1 VRRAL
6 GSAALAVAVLDVTA
20 VGVMLPTLRAD
31 LGSSPSGGQWI
42 MNAYLLALAVVL
54 PLALRV
60 RIDRRLVAGA
70 GAAALA
76 LGAIVCATADS
87 TSTLVIGR
95 AMEGAGIGA
104 LIVPAGGGAAA
115 VLPLAAL
122 ALGPVVGGELAERN
136 WWHLYFWAA
145 VPAAA
150 LLGAMAL
157 RERGTVPSEQPA
169 PGRREIAIAAALV
182 AGTILLVQS
191 EPWGLGNEGIV
202 SAVGAGAIVWPI
214 GAFGVQRGA
223 WAAAGGALAALAFLM
238 PQYFELA
245 HLIHPLRSG
254 MRLEALTI
262 PGIAAGLAGWQ
273 LRELVSDRTLVL
285 GGAVAAALGGFAL
298 LLIDEHS
305 GNALFGTGL
314 VLVGAGFGVA
324 AGAVWGEPQGELLAA
339 AAIGAA
345 FTLAVSG
352 ALFQHR
358 LAEMRDSGQS
368 FEHALS
374 RGAAGGSA
382 MLLFAAAV
390 LAGAVLRARRASSA
404 ARPAAES

>member
-1 VRRAL
+1 MRRAL
-6 GSAALAVAVLDVTA
+6 GSAALAVVVLDVTA
-20 VGVMLPTLRAD
+20 VGVLLPTLRAD

-60 RIDRRLVAGA
+60 RLDRRLVAGA
-70 GAAALA
+70 GALAMAA
-76 LGAIVCATADS
+76 GAIVCATADS
-87 TSTLVIGR
+87 TSTLVVGR
-95 AMEGAGIGA
+95 AIEGAGVGA
-104 LIVPAGGGAAA
+104 LIVPFSGAGAA

-122 ALGPVVGGELAERN
+122 VLGPLLGGELAERN
-136 WWHLYFWAA
+136 WWHLYFWAG

-150 LLGAMAL
+150 LLGALAL
-157 RERGTVPSEQPA
+157 RQELPEER
-169 PGRREIAIAAALV
+169 AALTGRELAYGAV
-182 AGTILLVQS
+182 LVMGTILLVQS

-202 SAVGAGAIVWPI
+202 YAIGAGALIWPI
-214 GAFGVQRGA
+214 GAYGVQRGP

-238 PQYFELA
+238 PQYFELG

-254 MRLEALTI
+254 VRLEALTI
-262 PGIAAGLAGWQ
+262 PGAVAGLVGWR
-273 LRELVSDRTLVL
+273 LRDLVSNGVLVL
-285 GGAVAAALGGFAL
+285 VGAVVAFLGGFAL
-298 LLIDEHS
+298 LAIDEHS

-314 VLVGAGFGVA
+314 VLVGTGFGLA
-324 AGAVWGEPQGELLAA
+324 AGAVWRGRDGELLVA

-358 LAEMRDSGQS
+358 QAEMRDDGQS
-368 FEHALS
+368 FERALS
-374 RGAAGGSA
+374 RGAAGGAS
-382 MLLFAAAV
+382 MLLFAAAA
-390 LAGAVLRARRASSA
+390 LAGATIRARRESSA